1 MMPENISPINRLY
14 YPLSEAIKA
23 LKVWGKTLS
32 IGDLLHYGVLGKV
45 RFFIHVPSGIQVRGI
60 QQFQNYLKGLQPS
73 LLILSPLHCSELE
86 CNRATQQSLFP
97 SAYPS
102 VYSFTEIPGYNNNFN
117 FSESMCW
124 QTIDSQNNN
133 APIRITPQTICIS
146 HTELSKLSQ
155 FIDEANRPPGGLSQ
169 QLYEQRMQE
178 INLRCYSF
186 EDALK
191 IAREKISCF
200 TERNLLRYGYYEK
213 LSFLTPLPANISI
226 SIVEAGSTPIQYSVF
241 LSRPD
246 MLRLDPEDC
255 YQIEIFGQA
264 RRYDYRTGF
273 RCMLKTLIPYPPSYD
288 SDFSSQCSS
297 LEHLMSLDD
306 YRPRVKAAETNL
318 RWHTCSDSKVLS
330 ILHIRKDNIFV
341 IRSEFDPLIDA
352 ASRAQDTTE
361 SQIVYTPNFSISEI
375 TQYHLS
381 PKKFVT
387 LSEAAE
393 LTEYSE
399 AQLLINTGLE
409 FLTPVPCE
417 IALCQAR
424 EPVRDFETIGSIEG
438 ILPTEVDQVPQLLVL
453 GHDDCKSVAA
463 HGKHK
468 QRVFKRGYSF
478 EKNELVPRTPYYC
491 SGLVDSN
498 QEGRQQVDSTSTR
511 TPEPPVGVWLTFYQ
525 DKPIEIEITSD
536 RIFLDRM
543 SLNIGVQT
551 AETLGLIRH
560 DETANV
566 ISANFSSGKSNHSA
580 EASTVATIEASEN
593 DQSLDASNG
602 VLGDTPE
609 EIVTITKF
617 LDMAKIS
624 RSTLINRTRPDSRYY
639 DPEFPIKITNTRNGR
654 VHFKKLEVDAWIA
667 KNRPRDRK

>member
-1 MMPENISPINRLY
+1 
-14 YPLSEAIKA
+14 
-23 LKVWGKTLS
+23 
-32 IGDLLHYGVLGKV
+32 
-45 RFFIHVPSGIQVRGI
+45 
-60 QQFQNYLKGLQPS
+60 
-73 LLILSPLHCSELE
+73 
-86 CNRATQQSLFP
+86 
-97 SAYPS
+97 
-102 VYSFTEIPGYNNNFN
+102 
-117 FSESMCW
+117 MCW
-124 QTIDSQNNN
+124 QTIDSQNNI
-133 APIRITPQTICIS
+133 APIRITPQTICIN
-146 HTELSKLSQ
+146 HTELSQLSQ
-155 FIDEANRPPGGLSQ
+155 FIDEASRPPGELSRY
-169 QLYEQRMQE
+169 LYEQRLQE

-191 IAREKISCF
+191 IAKEKISCF

-213 LSFLTPLPANISI
+213 LSFLTPFPPNMDI
-226 SIVEAGSTPIQYSVF
+226 SIVEAGSTSTQLPSMTHK
-241 LSRPD
+241 PD
-246 MLRLDPEDC
+246 TLALDPEDC

-264 RRYDYRTGF
+264 IRSDYRTGF
-273 RCMLKTLIPYPPSYD
+273 RCKLKTLIPYLPSYD
-288 SDFSSQCSS
+288 SDFSLQCTS
-297 LEHLMSLDD
+297 LEQSVFFDD

-318 RWHTCSDSKVLS
+318 RWRTCFGSQVFPLD
-330 ILHIRKDNIFV
+330 IRKDNIFV

-352 ASRAQDTTE
+352 ASRTQDTTE

-387 LSEAAE
+387 LSEAAK

-399 AQLLINTGLE
+399 AQLLINTMLE

-424 EPVRDFETIGSIEG
+424 QPVRDFQTIWSIEG
-438 ILPTEVDQVPQLLVL
+438 ILPAKVDQIPQLLVL
-453 GHDDCKSVAA
+453 GGDDCKAVAA
-463 HGKHK
+463 HGKQK
-468 QRVFKRGYSF
+468 QKVFKRGYSF
-478 EKNELVPRTPYYC
+478 EKNELVPRTPYYS
-491 SGLVDSN
+491 SGTLDPN
-498 QEGRQQVDSTSTR
+498 QEGTQKADSTSTR

-543 SLNIGVQT
+543 SLNNGIQI

-580 EASTVATIEASEN
+580 EASTVATIETSEN

-609 EIVTITKF
+609 EIVTIKKF

-639 DPEFPIKITNTRNGR
+639 DPEFPIKITNTKNGR

-667 KNRPRDRK
+667 KNPPRDRK